1 MLILASIISV
11 STSSFASLG
20 CVPVSIS
27 SSAVGIKIFV
37 TTLGIKKYKWI
48 IRKEKKKHDNIV
60 LPGKDTL
67 DIIKVR
73 LSKVLIDSY
82 ISQEEFVSNSIMR
95 WKTKK
100 IWNICDI
107 NSINMVDISKKTHER
122 NGIEI
127 IVDHDRILWLNEKH
141 MEEGLSHKG
150 LREITAKYH

>member
-1 MLILASIISV
+1 M
-11 STSSFASLG
+11 
-20 CVPVSIS
+20 
-27 SSAVGIKIFV
+27 
-37 TTLGIKKYKWI
+37 
-48 IRKEKKKHDNIV
+48 
-60 LPGKDTL
+60 PGKDTL

-82 ISQEEFVSNSIMR
+82 ISQEEFVSNNIMR

-107 NSINMVDISKKTHER
+107 HSINMVDISKKTHER